1 MSCSSVSRLPRF
13 DAPLASQL
21 EVVLIGPRY
30 GEAIC
35 VHLGSNRWLMVD
47 SCLYEGS
54 VAPLHYLNQI
64 GVDASAIEMIV
75 ATHWHDDHV
84 RGLSEVADAASDAVC
99 VVPLALNS
107 KEFIT
112 LASAYSGRDALA
124 KGVSELYRVLYQ
136 TDVARLRF
144 AAASQLLLST
154 TTEAGPVNVWALS
167 PSSEECRRA
176 LVAVGSMLPR
186 EGAPI
191 GHPPARRP
199 NHLAMALLITVGDT
213 ALILGADLEE
223 VGDPLVGWRKVLTEP
238 VAQNIAAT
246 LFKVPHHGSD
256 TAYYAPVWQSILTA
270 NPVAIVTPFE
280 RGKSK
285 LPTADGIAQLK
296 GHTPHL
302 FVTSPRVLTRP
313 PRLSSIVSDDVAAR
327 TKDGLRTV
335 ARRPGIVR
343 CRRHPGDR
351 SGAWEVGLYDGA
363 AQL

>member
-1 MSCSSVSRLPRF
+1 MSCSSVSRLPSF
-13 DAPLASQL
+13 DPPPASQL

-35 VHLGSNRWLMVD
+35 VHFGSNRWLVVD

-54 VAPLHYLNQI
+54 VAPLHYLDQI
-64 GVDASAIEMIV
+64 GVDANAIEMVV

-84 RGLSEVADAASDAVC
+84 RGLSKITAAASGAVC
-99 VVPLALNS
+99 VMPHALNS
-107 KEFIT
+107 REFAT
-112 LASAYSGRDALA
+112 LASAYSGTDALA
-124 KGVSELYRVLYQ
+124 KGVSELYKILDQ
-136 TDVARLRF
+136 TEVDRLRF

-154 TTEAGPVNVWALS
+154 TTAAGVVNVWALS

-176 LVAVGSMLPR
+176 LVAVGEMLPR

-191 GHPPARRP
+191 DRSPSRRP
-199 NHLAMALLITVGDT
+199 NHLAMALLITVGNT

-223 VGDPLVGWRKVLTEP
+223 AGDPLVGWQKVLTEP

-246 LFKVPHHGSD
+246 LFKVPHHGSE
-256 TAYYAPVWQSILTA
+256 TGYYAPVWQRILAA

-285 LPTADGIAQLK
+285 LPTEGEIAQLK
-296 GHTPHL
+296 AHTPHL
-302 FVTSPRVLTRP
+302 FVTSPRILTRP
-313 PRLSSIVSDDVAAR
+313 PRLASIVNDDVEAR
-327 TKDGLRTV
+327 TKNGLRTV

-343 CRRHPGDR
+343 CRRNPVDQ

-363 AQL
+363 APL